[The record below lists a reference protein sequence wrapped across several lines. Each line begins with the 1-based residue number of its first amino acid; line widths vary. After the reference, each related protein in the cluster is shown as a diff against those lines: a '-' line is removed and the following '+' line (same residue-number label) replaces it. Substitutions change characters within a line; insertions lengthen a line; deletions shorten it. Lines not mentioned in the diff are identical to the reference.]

1 MSRVDR
7 YRRARDIFVQAIE
20 LAPDERD
27 RLLEENCAGDR
38 SLRDE
43 VVSLLSAHE
52 AGRGFDSLG
61 RARAAPR
68 VRVSRLEVARMPER
82 IGRYR
87 ILSVLGEGG
96 MGVVYEAEQENP
108 RRTVAL
114 KVLRASF
121 VSAARAKRFEQ
132 EAQILG
138 RLHHPGI
145 AQVYEAGTADTGDGP
160 QPFLAMELVEGRSL
174 VEHAEAAGLDL
185 RGRLALLALV
195 CHSVHHA
202 HERGIVHRDLK
213 PANIVVDAQGRPKV
227 LDFGIARATAEGLER
242 ATMLTGA
249 GEVLGTLPYMS
260 PEQLDAGGGNVDAR
274 TDVYALGVI
283 GYELLTGRLPIDLAE
298 KSLPDA
304 ARAIREDPPTPLGT
318 AVRTLRGDVETILGK
333 ALEKDRGRR
342 YASARDLAEDLERWL
357 GEKPILARPASTM
370 YQLAKFARRNRGLV
384 VGVVGVFVTLVVG
397 ILATTWK
404 AREARAE
411 ARRAQAEIAFIQAAL
426 TSVEP
431 DESGRDVTM
440 LQVVDEA
447 ARSLEGS
454 FPDEPRVEEPLQATV
469 GITYRN
475 LGRVQDSE
483 THLRRA
489 VDLARSALGPDDPA
503 TAEAETQLA
512 ETLVMAEK
520 LDEADALAQGCI
532 DRSRRGRSGANLDEA
547 APTIVLARSRVARG
561 DVAAAE
567 GLAEQG
573 LALRRRALG
582 DADSRTVEAM
592 CVLALIRRQLGKTN
606 EAIDLFREG
615 IALQSKVAKEKA
627 SLTLAMMNNLAEAY
641 QASSRVD
648 EAREMMEKIVERC
661 RALFGE
667 DDYRTLLSST
677 SLATVLGSVGRA
689 DDAAAIQEQ
698 ALDRAR
704 KALGPTHAVTIG
716 ALENMAAFRSTQGRA
731 EEAVDFARA
740 KAEACAASKGEAHED
755 ALDARFDWANY
766 LLRAGREGEA
776 EDVVAKALE
785 LARRAF
791 PSGHPLRAWFEG
803 VRQAGFLS
811 RNASLLP
818 EAQKLADE
826 AWPAIEA
833 AFGPSSARGNYALQV
848 RVAILG
854 GLGRSQEAEQLR
866 QQFAGP
872 R

>member
-20 LAPDERD
+20 LEPIERD
-27 RLLEENCAGDR
+27 RLLEEHCAGDR
-38 SLRDE
+38 SLHDE
-43 VVSLLSAHE
+43 VRSLLAAHD
-52 AGRGFDSLG
+52 AGKRFDSLG
-61 RARAAPR
+61 RPRAMPVRAP
-68 VRVSRLEVARMPER
+68 RLEVARMPER

-114 KVLRASF
+114 KVLSASF

-145 AQVYEAGTADTGDGP
+145 AQVYEAGTADTGHGL
-160 QPFLAMELVEGRSL
+160 QPFLAMELVEGRPL
-174 VEHAEAAGLDL
+174 AEHAEVAGLDA
-185 RGRLALLALV
+185 RERLELLVQV
-195 CHSVHHA
+195 CHAVHHA
-202 HERGIVHRDLK
+202 HERGVVHRDLK

-227 LDFGIARATAEGLER
+227 LDFGIARATAEGIER

-260 PEQLDAGGGNVDAR
+260 PEQLDGGHGDVDAR

-283 GYELLTGRLPIDLAE
+283 GYELLAGRLPIDLTGT
-298 KSLPDA
+298 SLPDA
-304 ARAIREDPPTPLGT
+304 ARAIREDAPTPLGT

-342 YASARDLAEDLERWL
+342 YASALELAEDLERWL
-357 GEKPILARPASTM
+357 ADKPILARPASTM
-370 YQLAKFARRNRGLV
+370 YQLAKFARRNRALV
-384 VGVVGVFVTLVVG
+384 GGVAGVFVALVLG
-397 ILATTWK
+397 IVATTWK

-411 ARRAQAEIAFIQAAL
+411 TRRAQAEIAFIQAAL

-431 DESGRDVTM
+431 DASGRDVTM

-447 ARSLEGS
+447 SRSLEGS
-454 FPDEPRVEEPLQATV
+454 FPEEPRVEQPLQATV
-469 GITYRN
+469 GKTYRN

-489 VDLARSALGPDDPA
+489 VDLARAAFGPDDPA
-503 TAEAETQLA
+503 TAEAETELA

-520 LDEADALAQGCI
+520 LDEADALARGCI
-532 DRSRRGRSGANLDEA
+532 DRARRGRSGAVVEES

-561 DVAAAE
+561 DMTAAE
-567 GLAEQG
+567 GLAEKG
-573 LALRRRALG
+573 LDLRRRG
-582 DADSRTVEAM
+582 FGEADSRTVEAM

-615 IALQSKVAKEKA
+615 IALQSKVPKEKA
-627 SLTLAMMNNLAEAY
+627 SLTLAMMNNLAEAL

-648 EAREMMEKIVERC
+648 EAREMMERIVERC

-667 DDYRTLLSST
+667 DDYRTLGSST
-677 SLATVLGSVGRA
+677 SLATVLGSVGRV
-689 DDAAAIQEQ
+689 DEAAGIQERT
-698 ALDRAR
+698 LDRAR
-704 KALGPTHAVTIG
+704 KAFGPTHYLTTG
-716 ALENMAAFRSTQGRA
+716 ALENMAAFRSAQGRKN
-731 EEAVDFARA
+731 EAVDFARA

-766 LLRAGREGEA
+766 LHIAGRDPEA
-776 EDVVAKALE
+776 EDVVAKTLD
-785 LARRAF
+785 LARQAF
-791 PSGHPLRAWFEG
+791 PGGHPLRAWFEG
-803 VRQAGFLS
+803 VRQAGFLAKDAS
-811 RNASLLP
+811 RLP
-818 EAQKLADE
+818 EAEKLADD
-826 AWPAIEA
+826 AWPSIEA
-833 AFGPSSARGNYALQV
+833 AFGPESARGNYALQV
-848 RVAILG
+848 RLG
-854 GLGRSQEAEQLR
+854 IESSLGKSQEAEEIR
-866 QQFAGP
+866 QRLSG
-872 R
+872 RR